1 MPRTVTISTI
11 LSLSLMTFIAPAV
24 LAQPADLLDRAIEEN
39 KAAPPAAK
47 TDVDELLDHADRLA
61 DRKEFDEAI
70 ALYSKA
76 YRLAPNHQS
85 AYVRLLVTKRAAGR
99 MTADDRQALDLIREQ
114 ESGRIEQTFRS
125 VRLDILQAGQALR
138 SGDTPLARAKAN
150 HARTLLEAL
159 PRHVDAGNYQ
169 KRVQTLLRKIDRAA
183 ARRKPPAK
191 RTRSKTARQPDT
203 LQLTDRGVAAAGIT
217 DDGIYPTGE
226 IFDLDAIYDDQAQ
239 HVYDRD
245 LAAAMNQNRVDWLLR
260 NNEAAL
266 AMPGMTFPPD
276 WPERV
281 GRRARHRDGVV
292 YEGQPFVGED
302 GQTYFAAIYDLG
314 DLVHPI
320 PNFYASYPGTA
331 REQRNQDLDR
341 AYLRFGSHIFN
352 GYADDLAAGLPLLH
366 FFGGIDNYA
375 ITTRTDP
382 YEVDRIKA
390 ILGRFINGQSP
401 PPGGN

>member
-1 MPRTVTISTI
+1 MSRTRTVFTI
-11 LSLSLMTFIAPAV
+11 LSLSLIAFVGPAV
-24 LAQPADLLDRAIEEN
+24 RAQPSDLLDRAIEEN
-39 KAAPPAAK
+39 KAAPPAAR
-47 TDVDELLDHADRLA
+47 TDVDQLLDQADQLA
-61 DRKEFDEAI
+61 DRKEFDKAI
-70 ALYSKA
+70 ALYSRA
-76 YRLAPNHQS
+76 YRLAPNNQS
-85 AYVRLLVTKRAAGR
+85 AYVRLLVAKRAAGR
-99 MTADDRQALDLIREQ
+99 MSADDRQALDLIREQ

-138 SGDTPLARAKAN
+138 SGDAPLARAKAH
-150 HARTLLEAL
+150 HARTLLKAL
-159 PRHVDAGNYQ
+159 PRHVDAGNYH
-169 KRVQTLLRKIDRAA
+169 KRVQALLRKIDRAA
-183 ARRKPPAK
+183 ARRKQPAK
-191 RTRSKTARQPDT
+191 RTRSKTVRRPDT

-245 LAAAMNQNRVDWLLR
+245 LAAALNQNRVDWLLR

-266 AMPGMTFPPD
+266 AMPGMTFPSD

-281 GRRARHRDGVV
+281 GRRARYRDGVI

-302 GQTYFAAIYDLG
+302 GQTYFTAIYDLG

-320 PNFYASYPGTA
+320 PNFYATYPGTA

-341 AYLRFGSHIFN
+341 AYLRLGSYIFN

-366 FFGGIDNYA
+366 FFGGIDSYA
-375 ITTRTDP
+375 ISTRTDP
-382 YEVDRIKA
+382 YEVDRIKS
-390 ILGRFINGQSP
+390 IIDRFINSQSP
-401 PPGGN
+401 PSGGN